1 LLPLKVAANGTAAAA
16 KKLVYPAGNGAVPAV
31 TDADVIKYIGDAKDD
46 AVAARNFWQWHCC
59 SW

>member
-1 LLPLKVAANGTAAAA
+1 MAANGTAAAA

-31 TDADVIKYIGDAKDD
+31 TDADIINYIGDAKDD

>member
-1 LLPLKVAANGTAAAA
+1 MLLLKLAANGTAAAA

-46 AVAARNFWQWHCC
+46 AVAARSFWK
-59 SW
+59 